1 MEEEWRAGVQR
12 RARESRPRG
21 PRRLASPRLARLF
34 RQPVFEGLL
43 RVCRAFILGAEDTC
57 RSR

>member
-1 MEEEWRAGVQR
+1 MEEEWRAGVQC

-43 RVCRAFILGAEDTC
+43 RVCRACILGAEDTC
-57 RSR
+57 